1 MHPVLANNVYLI
13 KEHIGFFKASNNYD
27 VVDPATGREIL
38 HCREP
43 RLGWITK
50 MFRFTEDFKRLTPFD
65 IEVTTPS
72 GEPVLRVERGVT
84 FFLSKVSVFDDEG
97 ERVGG
102 FKQKFFSIGGSF
114 TVLGASDQPLCSLKG
129 SWTSWE
135 FSFEK
140 DGQQYAKV
148 TKKWRGLGQELFT
161 SADNYVL
168 EISPTVPPDNP
179 LRVLILGAVFCID
192 MVLKE

>member
-1 MHPVLANNVYLI
+1 MHPVLANNLYLI
-13 KEHIGFFKASNNYD
+13 KEHVGFFKAANNYD
-27 VVDPATGREIL
+27 VVDPETGREIL
-38 HCREP
+38 LCREP
-43 RLGWITK
+43 RLGWVTK
-50 MFRFTEDFKRLTPFD
+50 MFRFTDYKRLTPFH

-84 FFLSKVSVFDDEG
+84 FFLSKVDVFDDED

-114 TVLGASDQPLCSLKG
+114 NVLSASDQPLCSLKG
-129 SWTSWE
+129 SWSSWE

-168 EISPTVPPDNP
+168 EISPSVPPDNP

>member
-13 KEHIGFFKASNNYD
+13 KEHVGFFKAANNYD
-27 VVDPATGREIL
+27 VVDPETGEEIL

-43 RLGWITK
+43 RLGWVTK
-50 MFRFTEDFKRLTPFD
+50 MFRFTDYKRLTPFH

-84 FFLSKVSVFDDEG
+84 FFLSKVEVFDDEDQ
-97 ERVGG
+97 RVGG

-114 TVLGASDQPLCSLKG
+114 NVLSASDQPLCSLKG
-129 SWTSWE
+129 SWSSWE

-168 EISPTVPPDNP
+168 EISPNVPPDNP

>member
-1 MHPVLANNVYLI
+1 MHPVLANNLYLI
-13 KEHIGFFKASNNYD
+13 KEHVGFFKAANNYD
-27 VVDPATGREIL
+27 VVDPETGREIL

-43 RLGWITK
+43 RLGWVTK
-50 MFRFTEDFKRLTPFD
+50 MFRFTDYKRLTPFH

-84 FFLSKVSVFDDEG
+84 FFLSKVSVFDDED

-114 TVLGASDQPLCSLKG
+114 NVLSASDQPLCSLKG
-129 SWTSWE
+129 SWSSWE

>member
-1 MHPVLANNVYLI
+1 MHPVLANNLYLI
-13 KEHIGFFKASNNYD
+13 KEHVGFFKAANNYD
-27 VVDPATGREIL
+27 VVDPETGREIL

-43 RLGWITK
+43 RLGWVTK
-50 MFRFTEDFKRLTPFD
+50 MFRFTDYKRLTPFH

-84 FFLSKVSVFDDEG
+84 FFLSKVEVFDDED

-114 TVLGASDQPLCSLKG
+114 NVLSASDQPLCSLKG
-129 SWTSWE
+129 SWSSWE